1 MLSLVSLTA
10 AVPPTATALR
20 AAGVPITDADE
31 QKVVA
36 LAEHVLQVYS
46 ACEQKIHQ
54 VLCVIGSVCEH
65 YDYDSSVLLLLGK
78 SMQAVGVTLQL
89 VSPEAALVNKLGA
102 SASLPHRLR
111 AVQLV
116 LVDVARPDV
125 FEGVRRLG
133 WSATKDGF
141 PRVLATTCGWAV
153 MGGPQDTALDT
164 ILDTVHHGQ
173 VVLATLPTI
182 VGFTLGKCYDPS
194 FAAVTDSTA
203 AEPALGRAACSAPRD
218 PVVRVK
224 EEDVQTPAPVRKRAK
239 ADDGASSAVPPRPT
253 RPTRL
258 SGGKGKARM

>member
-65 YDYDSSVLLLLGK
+65 YDYDSRVLLLLGK

-133 WSATKDGF
+133 WSATKTGF

-164 ILDTVHHGQ
+164 ILDTVHHG
-173 VVLATLPTI
+173 
-182 VGFTLGKCYDPS
+182 
-194 FAAVTDSTA
+194 
-203 AEPALGRAACSAPRD
+203 
-218 PVVRVK
+218 
-224 EEDVQTPAPVRKRAK
+224 
-239 ADDGASSAVPPRPT
+239 
-253 RPTRL
+253 L
-258 SGGKGKARM
+258 SLIHI

>member
-65 YDYDSSVLLLLGK
+65 YDYDSRVLLLLGK

-102 SASLPHRLR
+102 SASLPTASAQCSSCWSTSRAPTSLKASAAWAGLR
-111 AVQLV
+111 PRTAFR
-116 LVDVARPDV
+116 ACS
-125 FEGVRRLG
+125 RR
-133 WSATKDGF
+133 
-141 PRVLATTCGWAV
+141 
-153 MGGPQDTALDT
+153 
-164 ILDTVHHGQ
+164 
-173 VVLATLPTI
+173 
-182 VGFTLGKCYDPS
+182 
-194 FAAVTDSTA
+194 
-203 AEPALGRAACSAPRD
+203 RAA
-218 PVVRVK
+218 
-224 EEDVQTPAPVRKRAK
+224 
-239 ADDGASSAVPPRPT
+239 G
-253 RPTRL
+253 L
-258 SGGKGKARM
+258 

>member
-65 YDYDSSVLLLLGK
+65 YDYDSRVLLLLGK

-133 WSATKDGF
+133 QPPDRSNLVAHEDG
-141 PRVLATTCGWAV
+141 C
-153 MGGPQDTALDT
+153 
-164 ILDTVHHGQ
+164 
-173 VVLATLPTI
+173 
-182 VGFTLGKCYDPS
+182 
-194 FAAVTDSTA
+194 DS
-203 AEPALGRAACSAPRD
+203 
-218 PVVRVK
+218 
-224 EEDVQTPAPVRKRAK
+224 EEDK
-239 ADDGASSAVPPRPT
+239 
-253 RPTRL
+253 
-258 SGGKGKARM
+258 